1 MTPSAMTSRPGWS
14 GAQFRGA
21 VLLLLVLHV
30 LAVAYGLRPPVPAAG
45 RTPAPGVVFQA
56 VVTGDGWTAEA
67 RPGMTPPTVFA
78 GGPDGAFWDAAE
90 RRLPRTGYD
99 LAEWT
104 PPVRWLPSQDG
115 RWLPRLPEPPRLPAV
130 RRSPPPELVVAA
142 PALPMRTAT
151 QLILGQGLQA
161 RAAAGTELPPPGG
174 AGEVT
179 GDTVVEVMV
188 DARGV
193 VLSARLAQG
202 CGVRG
207 NDEAAVAHARGLSFQ
222 RLSGVERSRELDP
235 DLLVR
240 DFVRYRWS
248 SAPAA
253 PAAVPPGLR

>member
-1 MTPSAMTSRPGWS
+1 MTPSAMISRPGWS

-21 VLLLLVLHV
+21 VLLLFVLHV
-30 LAVAYGLRPPVPAAG
+30 LAVAYGLRPPPPASA
-45 RTPAPGVVFQA
+45 RSRAPGLVFQG
-56 VVTGDGWTAEA
+56 VVPGDIWADEA

-78 GGPDGAFWDAAE
+78 GGADGAFWDAAE
-90 RRLPRTGYD
+90 RRLPRTGYE

-104 PPVRWLPSQDG
+104 PPVRWLSDRNG
-115 RWLPRLPEPPRLPAV
+115 RWLPELPEPPRLPAV
-130 RRSPPPELVVAA
+130 RRSPPPELAVSA
-142 PALPMRTAT
+142 PPLPIRTAT
-151 QLILGQGLQA
+151 QLILGPELQA
-161 RAAAGTELPPPGG
+161 RAAAGMEVPPTAG

-207 NDEAAVAHARGLSFQ
+207 NDEAAVAHARGLRFQ
-222 RLSGVERSRELDP
+222 RLPGVERSRELNP
-235 DLLVR
+235 DLLAR

-248 SAPAA
+248 SAPAV